1 LKQNQPR
8 AYLIDSSIYIFRGWF
23 TMPDT
28 LTDRDGNPVNAL
40 YGFADF
46 LLNLLERERPA
57 HIACAFDESLETS
70 YRNTI
75 YPLYKANREPAP
87 EELKRQF
94 QYCRALVR
102 AAGIAEFASD
112 HYEADDI
119 IGTFSRHMRR
129 HGFQNIIVSGDKDL
143 AQLLEH
149 KDYWWEY
156 ARNKRM
162 DRDDVYEHFGVYPEQ
177 IADLLALAG
186 DAVDNIPG
194 IPGIGLKTAAKI
206 LNKFGTLENALDNI
220 DQIGNMKFRG
230 ARRAQQLVE
239 EHQDLARLSK
249 QLTVIVDD
257 ANLPDDHHALRHKP
271 RETGVLET
279 LLEHFGFGEF
289 RRKRWL
295 EAVSV

>member
-1 LKQNQPR
+1 MKQSQPR
-8 AYLIDSSIYIFRGWF
+8 AYLIDSSIYVFRAWF
-23 TMPDT
+23 TVPDT
-28 LTDRDGNPVNAL
+28 ITDLDGHPVNAL

-46 LLNLLERERPA
+46 LLNLLEREQPR

-75 YPLYKANREPAP
+75 YPAYKANREPAP
-87 EELKRQF
+87 PELKRQF
-94 QYCRALVR
+94 QYCRELVR

-129 HGFQNIIVSGDKDL
+129 HGFQNMIISGDKDL
-143 AQLLEH
+143 AQLLVH
-149 KDYWWEY
+149 RDYWWEY
-156 ARNKRM
+156 ARNRRM
-162 DRDDVYEHFGVYPEQ
+162 NREDVYDHFGVYPEQ

-194 IPGIGLKTAAKI
+194 VPGIGLKTAAKI
-206 LNKFGTLENALDNI
+206 LNKFGTLENTLDNI
-220 DQIGNMKFRG
+220 EQIGNMKFRG
-230 ARRAQQLVE
+230 AKRAQQLLE
-239 EHQDLARLSK
+239 EHQDKARLSK

-257 ANLPDDHHALRHKP
+257 ANLPDDHQALHRQP
-271 RETGVLET
+271 RETGLLET

-295 EAVSV
+295 AAVAA